1 MDKIDYF
8 ENLLKK
14 IDINYDEETIRSF
27 KKYKD
32 LIIEWNKKINITS
45 IDSEEEIYLKH
56 FIDSIIIKK
65 YVIIKKGSKTID
77 IGTGG
82 GFPGIPLKLID
93 NDMKITLL
101 DSLNKRIK
109 FLNEVVKELNLEE
122 VECIHARAEELG
134 QDKNYREKYDYG
146 FSRAVASLNVLLEY
160 SLPFI
165 KKNGLF
171 IAFKG
176 SNFKDEI
183 QESKNAL
190 NILGGEIIDIKEYSL
205 PETDISRS
213 MIVVKKIKDI
223 PKKYPRKPGTPNK
236 KPL

>member
-1 MDKIDYF
+1 MDKIGYF

-14 IDINYDEETIRSF
+14 IDIDYNEGSIKSF

-77 IGTGG
+77 VGTGG

-93 NDMKITLL
+93 NDMDITLV

-109 FLNEVVKELNLEE
+109 FLDEVVKELDLED

-134 QDKNYREKYDYG
+134 KNKKYREKYDYG

-160 SLPFI
+160 VLPFV
-165 KKNGLF
+165 KKGGLF

-183 QESKNAL
+183 QESKKAL
-190 NILGGEIIDIKEYSL
+190 NLLGGEIIDIREYKL

-213 MIVVKKIKDI
+213 MIVVKKINST

>member
-1 MDKIDYF
+1 MDKIVYF

-14 IDINYDEETIRSF
+14 IDIDYNEGSIKSF

-77 IGTGG
+77 VGTGG

-93 NDMKITLL
+93 NDMDITLV

-109 FLNEVVKELNLEE
+109 FLDEVVKELDLED

-134 QDKNYREKYDYG
+134 KNKKYREKYDYG

-160 SLPFI
+160 VLPFV
-165 KKNGLF
+165 KKGGLF

-183 QESKNAL
+183 QESKKAL
-190 NILGGEIIDIKEYSL
+190 NLLGGEIIDIREYKL

-213 MIVVKKIKDI
+213 MIVVKKINST

>member
-14 IDINYDEETIRSF
+14 IDINYNEETIRSF

-93 NDMKITLL
+93 NDMRITLL

-109 FLNEVVKELNLEE
+109 FLEEVVKELNLEE
-122 VECIHARAEELG
+122 VDCIHARAEELG

-160 SLPFI
+160 VLPFI
-165 KKNGLF
+165 KKDGLF

-176 SNFKDEI
+176 SNFNDEI
-183 QESKNAL
+183 QDSKNAL
-190 NILGGEIIDIKEYSL
+190 NLLGGEIIDVKEYNL
-205 PETDISRS
+205 PESDISRS
-213 MIVVKKIKDI
+213 LIIVKKIYNT
-223 PKKYPRKPGTPNK
+223 PNKYPRRPGTPNK

>member
-14 IDINYDEETIRSF
+14 IDINYNEETIRSF

-122 VECIHARAEELG
+122 VDCIHARAEELG

-183 QESKNAL
+183 QESKNSL

>member
-1 MDKIDYF
+1 MSKIDYL
-8 ENLLKK
+8 EKLLKK
-14 IDINYDEETIRSF
+14 TDLSYDKKNLNKFE
-27 KKYKD
+27 KYKE
-32 LIIEWNKKINITS
+32 LLIEWNKKINITS
-45 IDSEEEIYLKH
+45 IDQEEEIYLKH
-56 FIDSIIIKK
+56 FIDSVIIKK
-65 YVIIKKGSKTID
+65 YVIIKEGSKTID

-109 FLNEVVKELNLEE
+109 FLDEVVKELNLKD
-122 VECIHARAEELG
+122 VECVHGRAEDFG
-134 QDKNYREKYDYG
+134 KDKNYREKYDYG

-160 SLPFI
+160 VLPFI

-176 SNFKDEI
+176 SNFNDEI
-183 QESKNAL
+183 QDSENAL
-190 NILGGEIIDIKEYSL
+190 KILGGEIIDLKEYNL
-205 PETDISRS
+205 PESDISRS
-213 MIVVKKIKDI
+213 LIVIKKIKKT
-223 PKKYPRKPGTPNK
+223 PMKYPRRPGTPNK